1 MPPNNEISTET
12 LAESEV
18 SSAKLVL
25 DSQRSGME
33 NSVVTATEPEW
44 WQSASA
50 RPELEDCLRKVNEV
64 DDAAAPVTAFSGY
77 SQALNLL
84 WSGKRRFDN
93 QRSLSDSQA
102 IRNVFLSIPRHRQ
115 EELCDA
121 SETQAL
127 ADLTPPILNVRC
139 LRTSEHYIPGET
151 IPKPLERDAASEHRS
166 FADALRGWRNQRE
179 EDARIQTLK
188 KLADLLF
195 VVRSNIAHGEKT
207 IMGPDL
213 AKAARDRQVCEAA
226 LPCIR
231 TIVNLLFNHPDQ
243 RLIAYGTLKPTEPN
257 HRVLESLTDQ
267 EWLDVDIEGRL
278 TDREGGLKGFRWLES
293 RTRHTA
299 LLLKSSQL
307 PSFWPKLDAFEGGG
321 YRRILATARIG
332 EHAVVAMVYEDSG
345 S

>member
-1 MPPNNEISTET
+1 
-12 LAESEV
+12 
-18 SSAKLVL
+18 
-25 DSQRSGME
+25 ME
-33 NSVVTATEPEW
+33 NGMVTATEPEW
-44 WQSASA
+44 WQSVSS
-50 RPELEDCLRKVNEV
+50 RPEVEDCLRKVNEV
-64 DDAAAPVTAFSGY
+64 GDAVAPVTAFSGY

-93 QRSLSDSQA
+93 RLALSDSQA
-102 IRNVFLSIPRHRQ
+102 IRNLFLSIPRHRQ

-127 ADLTPPILNVRC
+127 ADLTPQILNVRC
-139 LRTSEHYIPGET
+139 LRASMHYIPGET

-179 EDARIQTLK
+179 EDTRIQILK

-231 TIVNLLFNHPDQ
+231 TVVNLLFNHPDQ

-257 HRVLESLTDQ
+257 HRVLKSLTDQ
-267 EWLDVDIEGRL
+267 EWLDIEIEGRL
-278 TDREGGLKGFRWLES
+278 TDREGGLKGFKWLES
-293 RTRHTA
+293 RTRHTV

-307 PSFWPKLDAFEGGG
+307 PLFWPKLDAFEGAE
-321 YRRILATARIG
+321 YRRILAAAWIG
-332 EHAVVAMVYEDSG
+332 EHAVVAMVYEDCCS
-345 S
+345 